1 MNIVEI
7 IKKVPEDHVYWC
19 TLIGECKVRIATLTT
34 SYPIIAIANSG
45 CEYEIT
51 KSGRYFYAYPY
62 AECVLFPSRDN
73 RDWAAFERELDGKKE
88 QHTSTAGSLS
98 AYCHEGDVV
107 EINLDHEFYQ
117 KEHPY
122 VNIQIDGYKYPV
134 PVALIKLFVLGKG
147 KAEIEKEQPKFVPE
161 DGNSKYYVEDDIFK
175 DAKLFTK
182 DNFNGSFELTNTS
195 DRPMM
200 AAIICA
206 GLLAGGC
213 KDKGAAL
220 INKAVNYADMILEY
234 TKEESNDK
242 C

>member
-1 MNIVEI
+1 MNILEI
-7 IKKVPEDHVYWC
+7 IKKAPEDHVYWC

-45 CEYEIT
+45 SEYEIT
-51 KSGRYFYAYPY
+51 KSGRYFYAYPD
-62 AECVLFPSRDN
+62 AECVLFPSKDN
-73 RDWAAFERELDGKKE
+73 RDWAAFERELDGKPEEKKPLFHSE
-88 QHTSTAGSLS
+88 SESFDGS
-98 AYCHEGDVV
+98 V
-107 EINLDHEFYQ
+107 EMVSI
-117 KEHPY
+117 P
-122 VNIQIDGYKYPV
+122 
-134 PVALIKLFVLGKG
+134 
-147 KAEIEKEQPKFVPE
+147 
-161 DGNSKYYVEDDIFK
+161 
-175 DAKLFTK
+175 
-182 DNFNGSFELTNTS
+182 

-234 TKEESNDK
+234 TEEESNDK

>member
-7 IKKVPEDHVYWC
+7 IKKAPKDHVYWC

-51 KSGRYFYAYPY
+51 KSGRYFYEYPY

-73 RDWAAFERELDGKKE
+73 RDWAAFERELDGKPEEKKPLYLPE
-88 QHTSTAGSLS
+88 SESFDGS
-98 AYCHEGDVV
+98 V
-107 EINLDHEFYQ
+107 EMVSI
-117 KEHPY
+117 P
-122 VNIQIDGYKYPV
+122 
-134 PVALIKLFVLGKG
+134 
-147 KAEIEKEQPKFVPE
+147 
-161 DGNSKYYVEDDIFK
+161 
-175 DAKLFTK
+175 
-182 DNFNGSFELTNTS
+182 

-200 AAIICA
+200 AAVICA

>member
-7 IKKVPEDHVYWC
+7 IKKAPKDHVYWC

-73 RDWAAFERELDGKKE
+73 RDWAAFERELDGKPEEKKPLYLPE
-88 QHTSTAGSLS
+88 SESFDGS
-98 AYCHEGDVV
+98 V
-107 EINLDHEFYQ
+107 EMVSI
-117 KEHPY
+117 P
-122 VNIQIDGYKYPV
+122 
-134 PVALIKLFVLGKG
+134 
-147 KAEIEKEQPKFVPE
+147 
-161 DGNSKYYVEDDIFK
+161 
-175 DAKLFTK
+175 
-182 DNFNGSFELTNTS
+182 

-200 AAIICA
+200 AAVICA

-220 INKAVNYADMILEY
+220 INKTVNYADMILEY